1 MTARKQKIGNVPLL
15 ALLAVTI
22 LINIPFLS
30 GRLLFVLDTL
40 QKFTS
45 FHFIYSH
52 LFFHDELPRWIP
64 LINYGVPSDLQLFF
78 MLPTDLAVM
87 FVGWMLGIRDA
98 LFLFKVGMILAQML
112 FIYGFYLLCR
122 RLFRS
127 TLTVVLVCL
136 ARSSPTPGFTSM
148 ASRSPRS
155 TCSRSCCTCYYDSSR
170 RRIRLIC
177 GWRPRSKPIRCWE

>member
-136 ARSSPTPGFTSM
+136 CDPHQLLALPAWLHVLLALLAPARAVLAITILRGEES
-148 ASRSPRS
+148 
-155 TCSRSCCTCYYDSSR
+155 D
-170 RRIRLIC
+170 
-177 GWRPRSKPIRCWE
+177 